1 MKYLE
6 RALERKFLHMS
17 SFFKAVLV
25 TGARQVGKTTM
36 LKHLA
41 AEQKRTYVSMDNTM
55 ARALAKSDPVLFF
68 QTYKPPIIIDEI
80 QKAPELFGQIKIMCD
95 ESEERGLFWLT
106 GSQQYK
112 TMKNI
117 RETLAGRIGIL
128 ELYSLSKNEVEGLV
142 FPNELDFSLPCF
154 LQRQSLTKK
163 NDIVD
168 VFEHIWRGGM
178 PDALLADAE
187 QRQEYFN
194 SYIETYLMR
203 DVSEEGGITDT
214 IRFRKF
220 LNACAALVAE
230 QVNYKTLA
238 DAAEIS
244 QPTAKEE

>member
-1 MKYLE
+1 
-6 RALERKFLHMS
+6 
-17 SFFKAVLV
+17 
-25 TGARQVGKTTM
+25 
-36 LKHLA
+36 
-41 AEQKRTYVSMDNTM
+41 M

-163 NDIVD
+163 
-168 VFEHIWRGGM
+168 E
-178 PDALLADAE
+178 
-187 QRQEYFN
+187 
-194 SYIETYLMR
+194 
-203 DVSEEGGITDT
+203 
-214 IRFRKF
+214 
-220 LNACAALVAE
+220 
-230 QVNYKTLA
+230 
-238 DAAEIS
+238 
-244 QPTAKEE
+244 